1 MACLP
6 PLPPI
11 MALSLTNMSL
21 LKRPPILDFILLTHT
36 TLGSEEPM
44 KIPTDLSD
52 NICPKAP
59 RWRHL
64 LKQSAMRLHT
74 NLTTDP
80 ELVWAFKLRR
90 NVLLDIIADRCTSNL
105 ILSVCS
111 VVPFFINLVHLC
123 YMNQFFCF
131 FDTCFIYKK
140 SNRNYCCTETKN

>member
-59 RWRHL
+59 QWRHL
-64 LKQSAMRLHT
+64 LKQSATRLPT
-74 NLTTDP
+74 NLTADP

-105 ILSVCS
+105 ILSKYLIFLLTLFITGFNQL
-111 VVPFFINLVHLC
+111 VVLLFQNT
-123 YMNQFFCF
+123 Q
-131 FDTCFIYKK
+131 
-140 SNRNYCCTETKN
+140 

>member
-21 LKRPPILDFILLTHT
+21 LKPPPILDFILLTHT

-44 KIPTDLSD
+44 KILTDLSD

-80 ELVWAFKLRR
+80 ELVWALKHRR

-105 ILSVCS
+105 ILSILCQT
-111 VVPFFINLVHLC
+111 PKARKTLDINIL
-123 YMNQFFCF
+123 
-131 FDTCFIYKK
+131 
-140 SNRNYCCTETKN
+140 NYFLSTWL

>member
-1 MACLP
+1 
-6 PLPPI
+6 
-11 MALSLTNMSL
+11 
-21 LKRPPILDFILLTHT
+21 
-36 TLGSEEPM
+36 M

-105 ILSVCS
+105 ILSSWLPQMLLFYGKTKLSLGANC
-111 VVPFFINLVHLC
+111 LC
-123 YMNQFFCF
+123 
-131 FDTCFIYKK
+131 
-140 SNRNYCCTETKN
+140 

>member
-1 MACLP
+1 MVCSP

-80 ELVWAFKLRR
+80 ELVWALKHRR

-105 ILSVCS
+105 ILSLS
-111 VVPFFINLVHLC
+111 FNTLHL
-123 YMNQFFCF
+123 NQL
-131 FDTCFIYKK
+131 KNNPLK
-140 SNRNYCCTETKN
+140 SLTKLRISLN

>member
-1 MACLP
+1 
-6 PLPPI
+6 

-80 ELVWAFKLRR
+80 ELVWALKHRR
-90 NVLLDIIADRCTSNL
+90 NVLLNIIAERCTSNL
-105 ILSVCS
+105 ILRNIPSKPPTILPR
-111 VVPFFINLVHLC
+111 PFPNNKPPMITPSPFS
-123 YMNQFFCF
+123 
-131 FDTCFIYKK
+131 
-140 SNRNYCCTETKN
+140 SNSGSHGGSSGCGGCHR